1 MKTRTQP
8 TVNTL
13 IEAGVANSKKAHNLN
28 FWQTD
33 MTGYDCGLKG
43 SRKRRGQNL
52 MCLGQVTKQMIQP
65 SRKTFRRNTKLQD
78 EAENEKLYQ

>member
-13 IEAGVANSKKAHNLN
+13 IEAGVANSKKAHNSN

-33 MTGYDCGLKG
+33 MTGYDCDLKG
-43 SRKRRGQNL
+43 SRKRRG
-52 MCLGQVTKQMIQP
+52 
-65 SRKTFRRNTKLQD
+65 
-78 EAENEKLYQ
+78 